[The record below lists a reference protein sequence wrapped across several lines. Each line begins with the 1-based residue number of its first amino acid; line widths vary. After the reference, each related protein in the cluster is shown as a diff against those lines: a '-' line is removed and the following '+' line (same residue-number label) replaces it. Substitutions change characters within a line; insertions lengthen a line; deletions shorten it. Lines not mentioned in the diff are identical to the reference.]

1 MGNEWLQN
9 LKVGDE
15 VFVGSGS
22 YGVSKAII
30 DKVTATQIAIG
41 NRKYRK
47 KDGYEIGSTGYS
59 RPHLMPI
66 TDEWALSKILQGKC
80 DRQSYDVG
88 RIDFSRQP
96 YGVLQEV
103 SVLLAKVLTLLNPNG
118 DRP

>member
-1 MGNEWLQN
+1 MGSEWLQQ

-22 YGVSKAII
+22 YGVSKATV

-41 NRKYRK
+41 SRKYRR

-59 RPHLMPI
+59 RPRLMPI
-66 TDEWALSKILQGKC
+66 TDEWALSKILQSRC

-88 RIDFSRQP
+88 RVDFSRQS

-118 DRP
+118 ERQ